1 MDIKRISPEEA
12 KSLLES
18 GAGYI
23 YVDVRTVNEF
33 EAGHVPGA
41 KNIPVVE
48 PDHTGR
54 MQFNPRFLE
63 VVEANFPKD
72 SKLIVGCQKGARSIR
87 AAQILVEAG
96 YAKVVDMRGGFGAE
110 TDMLGQVTFAGW
122 QPRGFPTTTAS
133 PAEDTYPYLAK
144 K

>member
-18 GAGYI
+18 GAGYT

-33 EAGHVPGA
+33 ESGHVPGA
-41 KNIPVVE
+41 KNIPVLE
-48 PDHTGR
+48 PDHSGR

-63 VVEANFPKD
+63 VIEANFPKD
-72 SKLIVGCQKGARSIR
+72 SKLIVGCHKGARSLR

-96 YAKVVDMRGGFGAE
+96 YAKVVDMRGGFGGE

-133 PAEDTYPYLAK
+133 RAEDTYPHLAK